1 MEMEGVALLRV
12 VQGKSKSNKGVVVV
26 VCVCVCVEKM
36 ETKK

>member
-12 VQGKSKSNKGVVVV
+12 VQVKSKSNKGVVV